1 MSILGAMFTAVSG
14 VNAQSR
20 SLGHIS
26 DNIANSQTT
35 GYKRVETR
43 FETLITVSNQNLHSP
58 GGVIA
63 SPFYANSVQG
73 NITQTQNNTNLA
85 ITGNGFFVTSR
96 ASNQTAT
103 DTTFDALRYYTRA
116 GDFEVNRDGYLVNN
130 GQYYLNGWTVDPE
143 TGIPDTS
150 VVAPIQ
156 ISQVIDEPT
165 PTSEIEFVGNLP
177 SNSEVN
183 PTTPLSPTSV
193 QVFDALGNPHNVSLV
208 WTKRA
213 DNLWRLDIQA
223 DDSTLDPVDGT
234 ISGVNDQTA
243 VAAPLQPNVA
253 PVAQVDTVTLP
264 AAGIPPQRT
273 ISLTIGSS
281 SISVTAPST
290 GWTATQA
297 ASALVAAING
307 NAGMSAVVTGSN
319 VVGNTFQIVADEAG
333 TPFNVVLAGNGS
345 GQLEGVEIPS
355 ALLTGAD
362 ESTVTINGFAITVDG
377 STPLASPQAVRDAL
391 VTAIN
396 ADVNVNGQVT
406 AIADPNNADRI
417 LIQSDAAGGIFTI
430 AFSGSAGGTTPT
442 SASSDAPTAFAVT
455 TANVAPVA
463 QTDTLTLGGTVG
475 PGEIGDTYTLTVNSQ
490 SIAYVADGTETSL
503 SDLAQRFADQINSNP
518 GLGVTATAA
527 GGVISLTAIN
537 AGVPFTSSAVATNGT
552 VPGFIDVQFGQTAD
566 TAGTLVAISNQFNP
580 SGNATVP
587 GLQTDG
593 QPATISFQVDYG
605 LGAQTIDLNLG
616 QFQTTAGVTQF
627 AGENIDVSRL
637 TQDGVPQGLLN
648 DVRIRDNGDV
658 ELQYDNGRSRIFFR
672 VPIAQFNDP
681 SALQRE
687 VAQGFTETFDSG
699 AVRIGNAGDNGA
711 GTMRGSAV
719 EGSNVDI
726 ADEFSKMIVTQRA
739 FSANTR
745 VITTADE
752 MLADIIN
759 IKR

>member
-63 SPFYANSVQG
+63 SPYFANGVQG

-85 ITGNGFFVTSR
+85 VTGNGFFVVSR

-103 DTTFDALRYYTRA
+103 QTTFDALRYYTRA

-130 GQYYLNGWTVDPE
+130 GNYYLNGWEVDPE
-143 TGIPDTS
+143 TGIPNTS

-165 PTSEIEFVGNLP
+165 PTEEIEFVGNLP
-177 SNSEVN
+177 ANAPVN
-183 PTTPLSPTSV
+183 PTTPLPPTSV
-193 QVFDALGNPHNVSLV
+193 QVFDALGNPHNVSMV

-213 DNLWRLDIQA
+213 DNLWMLDIQA
-223 DDSTLDPVDGT
+223 DDSTLDPVAGT

-243 VAAPLQPNVA
+243 ATANLQPNVA
-253 PVAQVDTVTLP
+253 PVAQVDTITLP
-264 AAGIPPQRT
+264 AAGMAPGRT
-273 ISLTIGSS
+273 ITLTVGAN

-290 GWTATQA
+290 GYTATQA

-307 NAGMSAVVTGSN
+307 NAGMSSIVTGSN
-319 VVGNTFQIVADEAG
+319 VVGNTFQIVADAAG
-333 TPFNVVLAGNGS
+333 TPFTAILAGNGS
-345 GQLEGVEIPS
+345 GQLEGVQVV
-355 ALLTGAD
+355 ALPTGAD
-362 ESTVTINGFAITVDG
+362 TATITINGTPITVTG
-377 STPLASPQAVRDAL
+377 PLASATAVRDAL

-396 ADVNVNGQVT
+396 ANVTVNGAVT
-406 AIADPNNADRI
+406 AVADPNNADQL
-417 LIQSDAAGGIFTI
+417 LIQSDTGLGTFTI
-430 AFSGSAGGTTPT
+430 AFAGTSAPT
-442 SASSDAPTAFAVT
+442 SASSDGPSAAAVT
-455 TANVAPVA
+455 TPNTAPVA

-475 PGEIGDTYTLTVNSQ
+475 PGEIGDTYTLTVGTQ

-503 SDLAQRFADQINSNP
+503 SDLATRFAAQINANP
-518 GLGVTATAA
+518 GLGITATAA
-527 GGVISLTAIN
+527 AGVISLTATN
-537 AGVPFTSSAVATNGT
+537 AGVPFTSSATATNGT
-552 VPGFIDVQFGQTAD
+552 VPGFIDVQFGQTPT
-566 TAGTLVAISNQFNP
+566 TAGTVVAVSNQFNP
-580 SGNATVP
+580 SGNASVP
-587 GLQTDG
+587 TLQTAG
-593 QPATISFQVDYG
+593 QDINVSFTVDYG
-605 LGAQTIDLNLG
+605 LGAQVIDLNLG
-616 QFQTTAGVTQF
+616 QFQTTTGITQF
-627 AGENIDVSRL
+627 AGDNIDVSRL
-637 TQDGVPQGLLN
+637 TQDGLPQGLLN

-672 VPIAQFNDP
+672 VPLAQFNDP

-711 GTMRGSAV
+711 GTMRGSAL

-726 ADEFSKMIVTQRA
+726 AEEFSKMIVTQRA

>member
-63 SPFYANSVQG
+63 SPFFANAVQG

-85 ITGNGFFVTSR
+85 VTGNGFFVVSR

-130 GQYYLNGWTVDPE
+130 GGYYLNGWEVDPE
-143 TGIPDTS
+143 TGIPNTS
-150 VVAPIQ
+150 VVSPIQ

-165 PTSEIEFVGNLP
+165 PTEEIEFVGNLP
-177 SNSEVN
+177 ANAPVN
-183 PTTPLSPTSV
+183 PTTPLPPTSV

-213 DNLWRLDIQA
+213 DNLWMLDIQA
-223 DDSTLDPVDGT
+223 DDSTLDPVSGT
-234 ISGVNDQTA
+234 ISGVNDQSAIT
-243 VAAPLQPNVA
+243 APLQPNVA

-264 AAGIPPQRT
+264 AGGVAPGRT
-273 ISLTIGSS
+273 ISITIGAN

-290 GWTATQA
+290 GYTATQA
-297 ASALVAAING
+297 ASAIVAAING
-307 NAGMSAVVTGSN
+307 NAGMSSIVTGSN
-319 VVGNTFQIVADEAG
+319 VVGNTFQVVADQAG
-333 TPFNVVLAGNGS
+333 TPFTINIGGNGS
-345 GQLEGVEIPS
+345 GEMEAIEVG
-355 ALLTGAD
+355 ALALGQDA
-362 ESTVTINGFAITVDG
+362 TVTIDGVTITINGPTANANATATAFIN
-377 STPLASPQAVRDAL
+377 
-391 VTAIN
+391 AIN
-396 ADVNVNGQVT
+396 ADATLAPLYT
-406 AIADPNNADRI
+406 AVQDPNNLDTFLVQAD
-417 LIQSDAAGGIFTI
+417 APGGAFT
-430 AFSGSAGGTTPT
+430 SGPTFGGAVAPT
-442 SASSDAPTAFAVT
+442 SVGSNAAMASANA

-475 PGEIGDTYTLTVNSQ
+475 PGEIGDTYTVTIGTQ
-490 SIAYVADGTETSL
+490 SISYVADGTEISL
-503 SDLAQRFADQINSNP
+503 SDLATRFAAQINANP
-518 GLGVTATAA
+518 GLGVSATAA

-537 AGVPFTSSAVATNGT
+537 AGVPFTSSATATNGT
-552 VPGFIDVQFGQTAD
+552 VPGFIDVQFGQTPA
-566 TAGTLVAISNQFNP
+566 TAGTVVAISNQFNP
-580 SGNATVP
+580 SGNASVP
-587 GLQTDG
+587 VLQTAG
-593 QPATISFQVDYG
+593 QDVNIQFTVDYG
-605 LGAQTIDLNLG
+605 LGAQVIDLNLG
-616 QFQTTAGVTQF
+616 QFQTTEGITQF
-627 AGENIDVSRL
+627 AGDNIDVSRL

-658 ELQYDNGRSRIFFR
+658 ELQYDNGRSRIYFR
-672 VPIAQFNDP
+672 VPLAQFNDP

-711 GTMRGSAV
+711 GTMRGSAL

>member
-26 DNIANSQTT
+26 DNIANSQST

-85 ITGNGFFVTSR
+85 ITGNGFFVVSR

-103 DTTFDALRYYTRA
+103 QTTFDALRYYTRA

-130 GQYYLNGWTVDPE
+130 GGYYLNGWAVDPE
-143 TGIPDTS
+143 TGIPNTS
-150 VVAPIQ
+150 VVEPIQ

-165 PTSEIEFVGNLP
+165 PTEEIEFVGNLP
-177 SNSEVN
+177 ANSPVN

-208 WTKRA
+208 WTRRA
-213 DNLWRLDIQA
+213 DNLWMLDIQA
-223 DDSTLDPVDGT
+223 TDSTLDPVSGT
-234 ISGVNDQTA
+234 ISGVNDQSA
-243 VAAPLQPNVA
+243 VTAPLQPNVA

-264 AAGIPPQRT
+264 ASGMAPGRT
-273 ISLTIGSS
+273 ISITVGSNS
-281 SISVTAPST
+281 VSVTAPST
-290 GWTATQA
+290 GYTATQA

-307 NAGMSAVVTGSN
+307 NAGMSAIVTGSN
-319 VVGNTFQIVADEAG
+319 VVGNTFQIVADAAG
-333 TPFNVVLAGNGS
+333 TPFTTNIGGNGS
-345 GQLEGVEIPS
+345 GQLDTIEIPN
-355 ALLTGAD
+355 ALAGG
-362 ESTVTINGFAITVDG
+362 ESMSIDIDGTAVAVNG
-377 STPLASPQAVRDAL
+377 PLASAQAVRDAL
-391 VTAIN
+391 IVALN
-396 ADVNVNGQVT
+396 ANATIAANVT
-406 AIADPNNADRI
+406 AIADPTNTDRI
-417 LIQSDAAGGIFTI
+417 LIQSDAVIGTFTTTLGGVPT
-430 AFSGSAGGTTPT
+430 APT
-442 SASSDAPTAFAVT
+442 SIGSDAPTASAVT

-475 PGEIGDTYTLTVNSQ
+475 PGEIGDTYTLTIGTQ
-490 SIAYVADGTETSL
+490 SISYVADGTETSL
-503 SDLAQRFADQINSNP
+503 SDLATRFAAQINANP

-537 AGVPFTSSAVATNGT
+537 AGVPFTSSATATNGT
-552 VPGFIDVQFGQTAD
+552 VPGFIDIQFGQTAD
-566 TAGTLVAISNQFNP
+566 TAGTIVGISNQFNP
-580 SGNATVP
+580 SGNASVP
-587 GLQTDG
+587 VLQTAG
-593 QPATISFQVDYG
+593 QDATVSFQVDYG
-605 LGAQTIDLNLG
+605 FGPQTIELNLG
-616 QFQTTAGVTQF
+616 QFQTTAGLTQF
-627 AGENIDVSRL
+627 AGDDIDVQRL
-637 TQDGVPQGLLN
+637 VQDGVPQGLLN

-658 ELQYDNGRSRIFFR
+658 ELQYDNGRSRIYFR

-711 GTMRGSAV
+711 GTMRGSAL

>member
-35 GYKRVETR
+35 GYKKVDTR
-43 FETLITVSNQNLHSP
+43 FETLITVSNANLHSP

-63 SPFYANSVQG
+63 SPHFANNVQG
-73 NITQTQNNTNLA
+73 NITQTQENSNLA
-85 ITGNGFFVTSR
+85 ITGNGFFIVSR

-103 DTTFDALRYYTRA
+103 ATTFDALRYYTRA

-130 GQYYLNGWTVDPE
+130 GDYYLNGWTVDPE
-143 TGIPDTS
+143 TGVADTS

-156 ISQVIDEPT
+156 IAQVIDEPT

-177 SNSEVN
+177 ANSEVN
-183 PTTPLSPTSV
+183 PNPPLSPTSV
-193 QVFDALGNPHNVSLV
+193 QVFDSLGNAHNVTLA

-213 DNLWRLDIQA
+213 DNLWKLDIQA
-223 DDSTLDPVDGT
+223 DDSTLDPVAGT

-243 VAAPLQPNVA
+243 TTATLQPNVS
-253 PVAQVDTVTLP
+253 PVAQVDTMTLP
-264 AAGIPPQRT
+264 TAGMAPGRT
-273 ISLTIGSS
+273 LSVTIGSNS
-281 SISVTAPST
+281 VSVTAPST
-290 GWTATQA
+290 GYTATQA
-297 ASALVAAING
+297 ASALVSAING
-307 NAGMSAVVTGSN
+307 NAGMSALVTASN
-319 VVGNTFQIVADEAG
+319 VVGNTFQIVADTAG
-333 TPFNVVLAGNGS
+333 TPFGVTLAGSGS
-345 GQLEGVEIPS
+345 GQLEDVAIPS
-355 ALLTGAD
+355 ALATGAD
-362 ESTVTINGFAITVDG
+362 TASITINGTTVTVAG
-377 STPLASPQAVRDAL
+377 PLASATAVRDAL

-396 ADVNVNGQVT
+396 ADVTVGPQVT
-406 AIADPNNADRI
+406 AVADPNNANR
-417 LIQSDAAGGIFTI
+417 LFIQSDTSLGTFTI
-430 AFSGSAGGTTPT
+430 AFGGTSAPT
-442 SASSDAPTAFAVT
+442 SVSSDGPTTFAVT

-475 PGEIGDTYTLTVNSQ
+475 SGEIGDTYTLTINSQ

-503 SDLAQRFADQINSNP
+503 SDLATRFAAQINSNP

-527 GGVISLTAIN
+527 GGVISLSAIN

-552 VPGFIDVQFGQTAD
+552 VPGFIDVQFGQTPD
-566 TAGTLVAISNQFNP
+566 TAGKVVGISNTFNP
-580 SGNATVP
+580 SGNASVP
-587 GLQTDG
+587 VLQTDG
-593 QPATISFQVDYG
+593 QPATVSFTVDYG
-605 LGAQTIDLNLG
+605 LGAQTIDLDLG
-616 QFQTTAGVTQF
+616 TFQNTGGLTQF
-627 AGENIDVSRL
+627 AGDNIDVSRL
-637 TQDGVPQGLLN
+637 TQDGVPQGLLK

-681 SALQRE
+681 NALQRE

-699 AVRIGNAGDNGA
+699 AVRVGNAGDNGA
-711 GTMRGSAV
+711 GTMRGSAL

-726 ADEFSKMIVTQRA
+726 AEEFSKMIVTQRA

>member
-63 SPFYANSVQG
+63 SPYFANGVQG

-85 ITGNGFFVTSR
+85 VTGNGFFVVSR

-103 DTTFDALRYYTRA
+103 ETTFDALRYYTRA

-130 GQYYLNGWTVDPE
+130 GNYYLNGWEVDPE
-143 TGIPDTS
+143 TGIPNTS
-150 VVAPIQ
+150 VVSPIQ

-165 PTSEIEFVGNLP
+165 PTEEIEFVGNLP
-177 SNSEVN
+177 ANAPIN
-183 PTTPLSPTSV
+183 PTNPLPPTSV

-213 DNLWRLDIQA
+213 DNLWMLDIQA
-223 DDSTLDPVDGT
+223 DDSTLDPVSGS

-243 VAAPLQPNVA
+243 ATANLQPNVA
-253 PVAQVDTVTLP
+253 PVAQVNTVTLP
-264 AAGIPPQRT
+264 AGGIAPGRT
-273 ISLTIGSS
+273 LSITIGANSV
-281 SISVTAPST
+281 SVTAPAT
-290 GWTATQA
+290 GYTATQA

-307 NAGMSAVVTGSN
+307 NAGMSSLVTGSS
-319 VVGNTFQIVADEAG
+319 VVGNTFQIVADQAG
-333 TPFNVVLAGNGS
+333 TPFTVNLGG
-345 GQLEGVEIPS
+345 
-355 ALLTGAD
+355 TGAGPSQSFQAATLGGTD
-362 ESTVTINGFAITVDG
+362 SASITINGTLITVNGPTADG
-377 STPLASPQAVRDAL
+377 PATAVAL
-391 VTAIN
+391 INAIN
-396 ADVNVNGQVT
+396 ANGVLGPLFT
-406 AIADPNNADRI
+406 AVQDPNNLDT
-417 LIQSDAAGGIFTI
+417 LIVQTDSPSGTFAPAPTVGGTVPPTAAGSSPAT
-430 AFSGSAGGTTPT
+430 ATTVST
-442 SASSDAPTAFAVT
+442 L
-455 TANVAPVA
+455 NVPPVA

-475 PGEIGDTYTLTVNSQ
+475 PGEIGDAYALTIGTQ
-490 SIAYVADGTETSL
+490 SITYVADGTETSL
-503 SDLAQRFADQINSNP
+503 SDLANRFAAQINANP
-518 GLGVTATAA
+518 GLGVSATAA

-537 AGVPFTSSAVATNGT
+537 AGVPFTSSATATNGT
-552 VPGFIDVQFGQTAD
+552 VPGFIDVQFGQTPD
-566 TAGTLVAISNQFNP
+566 TAGTVVGISNQFNP
-580 SGNATVP
+580 SGNASVP
-587 GLQTDG
+587 VLQTAG
-593 QPATISFQVDYG
+593 QDINVQFTVDYG
-605 LGAQTIDLNLG
+605 LGAQAVDLNLG
-616 QFQTTAGVTQF
+616 QFQTTAGITQF
-627 AGENIDVSRL
+627 AGDNIDVSRL
-637 TQDGVPQGLLN
+637 TQDGVPQGLLT

-672 VPIAQFNDP
+672 VPLAQFNDP

-699 AVRIGNAGDNGA
+699 TVRIGNAGDNGA
-711 GTMRGSAV
+711 GTMRGSAI

-726 ADEFSKMIVTQRA
+726 AEEFSKMIITQRS